1 MHSPPA
7 DLPEFIQHAPLNS
20 AFTFYGAPVWHSSFP
35 PVRLPEAAQSLTELA
50 REGHDFSRA
59 VLICGESGFS
69 RW

>member
-35 PVRLPEAAQSLTELA
+35 PVRLPEAAQSL
-50 REGHDFSRA
+50 
-59 VLICGESGFS
+59 
-69 RW
+69 